1 MSINKEEKLIDQ
13 QTSEIKETTKQADTQ
28 SVDAWK
34 AETEVNQSL
43 SQVDQSVVLKKTK
56 DEAHSLEQ
64 DSKWEFKNL
73 SDPQEF
79 QKAISI
85 LTVFYQEILKD
96 T

>member
-1 MSINKEEKLIDQ
+1 MSIDNEPKLIDQ
-13 QTSEIKETTKQADTQ
+13 QTTEIKETVKQSDAQ
-28 SVDAWK
+28 SADAWK

-43 SQVDQSVVLKKTK
+43 SEVDEHIALENTRGET
-56 DEAHSLEQ
+56 DRLEQ
-64 DSKWEFKNL
+64 ESKWEFKDL

-79 QKAISI
+79 QKAIRI